1 MLQRLIPAV
10 LALAPL
16 AASAELVSFQFSG
29 YVDKAQAYG
38 SANSAPLVVGSGFT
52 GTFSYELVDGW
63 QSLPASS
70 DLGAFFSRLAWQ
82 LEFDSGHQASF
93 GVPFQTMPYPV
104 GNDAV
109 VGNDGHPLWNLGNAA
124 QDSILLGSVAL
135 PVGPAMSEVT
145 TSLPNAG
152 LLSFG
157 FGFFDETLTALSSG
171 AVTPADF
178 ALTDFGNIQWFID
191 VGDVGLLGGRSTDDW
206 QGYQLRG
213 AVTAFTAVP
222 LPAGLPL
229 LGSALLGLLIVKAG
243 ARRA

>member
-1 MLQRLIPAV
+1 MFQRLIPAV

-38 SANSAPLVVGSGFT
+38 SAAPAPLGVGSSFT

-70 DLGAFFSRLAWQ
+70 DLGAFFSRLEWQ
-82 LEFDSGHQASF
+82 LEFENGHQASF

-109 VGNDGHPLWNLGNAA
+109 VGNDGHPLWNLDSAP
-124 QDSILLGSVAL
+124 QDSILLGSVGL

-157 FGFFDETLTALSSG
+157 FGFFDDTLTALASG

-178 ALTDFGNIQWFID
+178 TLTDFGNIQWFID
-191 VGDVGLLGGRSTDDW
+191 VGEVGLLGARSTADW

-213 AVTAFTAVP
+213 AVTEFTAVP
-222 LPAGLPL
+222 LPMALPL
-229 LGSALLGLLIVKAG
+229 FGSALLGLVVAK
-243 ARRA
+243 RRRSN